1 MRRLQVQVAFKCC
14 VFGLVNYVAL
24 RVFETEP
31 DLSP

>member
-1 MRRLQVQVAFKCC
+1 MRKLQVQVAFKCC
-14 VFGLVNYVAL
+14 GFELVNYIAL